1 MADTA
6 LQHLFLVE
14 SLCSAVESGGYGND
28 EQRPVVVD
36 EGWPEF
42 IGHDDDNMLSPSDPL
57 LGGFHAIGAGAFVLQ
72 H

>member
-1 MADTA
+1 
-6 LQHLFLVE
+6 LVE

-28 EQRPVVVD
+28 EQRLVVVG
-36 EGWPEF
+36 ESWPEF
-42 IGHDDDNMLSPSDPL
+42 IGHDDDNMLLFAVGNNMLSPSDPL

>member
-28 EQRPVVVD
+28 EQRPVVVG

-42 IGHDDDNMLSPSDPL
+42 IGHDDDHMLLFAVGNNMLSPSV
-57 LGGFHAIGAGAFVLQ
+57 HCSGAFMP
-72 H
+72 